1 MKKIQTILYALLGIL
16 LLATS
21 CQDDDHNLGSKL
33 DKSQITFD
41 VKQALNIDEGG
52 NTVIL
57 TNSTPGTI
65 SMWDY
70 GTGKS
75 TRAVDTVHYPF
86 KGTYTIN
93 FSVMTAGG
101 LVALDPTTI
110 EVTEDNLT
118 YVNDPTWT
126 RLSGGAGNEKSWVLD
141 TDAKYFSGPI
151 SFYDPANHAT
161 LWWAPGLADVYPNVM
176 LDGDYGVM
184 TFDLK
189 NGAGFHATKPME
201 GGVEEQ
207 GTYALNTATMMLTI
221 NDGTILRGYKPAKNG
236 LTGISDWQNYAVVA
250 LTDDILQLGVLRDR
264 DVDGEGPALI
274 VYNFI
279 SKEYSDNWVPS
290 GPLPPDEGFDPKFG
304 AGELLT
310 LLAGGPGQSQTWV
323 LDAAGNPIDWIGKG
337 RGWTID
343 HTSSRDWGWNDT
355 WDDAVEG
362 AWIRFERLG
371 LKYSRYQDGTLTEGT
386 FAINEETNEITLT
399 DGLLLQNPGSWMT
412 PSATTLKVVKAFP
425 GETAEK
431 GIWFGTSYD
440 VPKDEWFAFHY
451 IIPE

>member
-1 MKKIQTILYALLGIL
+1 MKKIQTILYVLLGIL

-21 CQDDDHNLGSKL
+21 CQDDDYSLGGKL
-33 DKSQITFD
+33 DKTQVTFD
-41 VKQALNIDEGG
+41 VKQALNIDPGG

-70 GTGKS
+70 QTGKS

-86 KGTYTIN
+86 KGSYTIK
-93 FSVMTAGG
+93 FSVLTAGG
-101 LVALDPTTI
+101 LVEVDSKTV
-110 EVTEDNLT
+110 EVTEDNLA

-126 RLSGGAGNEKSWVLD
+126 LLSGGPGNEKSWVLD
-141 TDAKYFSGPI
+141 TDAKFFPGPI

-161 LWWAPGLADVYPNVM
+161 LWWAPGLTDVYPGVM

-201 GGVEEQ
+201 GGVEEN
-207 GTYALNTATMMLTI
+207 GTYVLDVATMMLTI

-236 LTGISDWQNYAVVA
+236 LTGISDWQHYVVLS
-250 LTDDILQLGVLRDR
+250 LTEDVMQLGVLRDR
-264 DVDGEGPALI
+264 DVDGEGPAL
-274 VYNFI
+274 VTYNFL

-290 GPLPPDEGFDPKFG
+290 GPLPPDEGFDPKF
-304 AGELLT
+304 ASGELLM

-337 RGWTID
+337 RGWTVD

-355 WDDAVEG
+355 WDDAVDG

-371 LKYSRYQDGTLTEGT
+371 MKYSRYQDGTLTEGT
-386 FAINEETNEITLT
+386 FAIDEETNEITLT
-399 DGLLLQNPGSWMT
+399 DGLLLQNAGSWMT

-440 VPKDEWFAFHY
+440 VAKDEWFAFHY
-451 IIPE
+451 VIPE